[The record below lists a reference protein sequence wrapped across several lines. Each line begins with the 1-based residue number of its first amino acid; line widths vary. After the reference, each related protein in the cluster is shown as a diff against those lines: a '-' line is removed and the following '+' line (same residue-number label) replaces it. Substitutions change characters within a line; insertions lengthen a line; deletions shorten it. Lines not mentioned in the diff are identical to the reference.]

1 MAMTELAE
9 RRKRL
14 LFRAWRRGFKEAD
27 LIMGAFAEAE
37 AQGWDAAEIAA
48 FEALLDAPDHDV
60 FAWLNGHLAVPA
72 EHDTALF
79 ARLKLFCMRE
89 DQKWTA

>member
-1 MAMTELAE
+1 MSDIEE

-14 LFRAWRRGFKEAD
+14 IFRAWRRGFKEAD

-37 AQGWDAAEIAA
+37 ANGWNEAEIAA

-60 FAWLNGHLAVPA
+60 YAWLTGHLALPA
-72 EHDTALF
+72 AHDTALF
-79 ARLKLFCMRE
+79 ARLRTFCQRE
-89 DQKWTA
+89 TPRWTV